1 MSDLGIGQ
9 QARPIQDFERVSQS
23 QHGLNVKVSEDGVK
37 AYGTKSIFGRFVAWL
52 KDDKQTN
59 RTTREQFVQSL
70 EQNYPRDVVD
80 GLRDRLLGDGVKS
93 RPLSTRMVRQVLQE
107 VKTEQ
112 ARRDLSDKTEQ
123 ARRDL
128 DEKVPVQVTQTR
140 DTLLKSSGNV
150 MVQGE
155 MRQRNYGSDMRSVCQ
170 SLTEIKSTL
179 TLARSDL
186 DDDGIN
192 DEVIKRLTEGLD
204 SEDDIKKAIDSLSVM
219 SNHKP
224 RDYDDGLFSKLYESL
239 QNRVDGWGPS
249 NPF

>member
-112 ARRDLSDKTEQ
+112 ARRDLR
-123 ARRDL
+123 A
-128 DEKVPVQVTQTR
+128 
-140 DTLLKSSGNV
+140 
-150 MVQGE
+150 
-155 MRQRNYGSDMRSVCQ
+155 
-170 SLTEIKSTL
+170 
-179 TLARSDL
+179 
-186 DDDGIN
+186 
-192 DEVIKRLTEGLD
+192 
-204 SEDDIKKAIDSLSVM
+204 
-219 SNHKP
+219 
-224 RDYDDGLFSKLYESL
+224 
-239 QNRVDGWGPS
+239 
-249 NPF
+249 